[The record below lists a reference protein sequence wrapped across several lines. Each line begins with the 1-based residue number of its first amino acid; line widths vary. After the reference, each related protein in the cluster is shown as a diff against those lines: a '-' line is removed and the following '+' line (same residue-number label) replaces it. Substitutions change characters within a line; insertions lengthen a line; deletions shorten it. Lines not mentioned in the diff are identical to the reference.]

1 MTLVEYGDYECPYC
15 GRAYPLVQGALEEAW
30 GQIRFV
36 FGHSPLDPVH
46 PNARLAAE
54 ATGAQGRFWEMH
66 DLLYSNQDRLS
77 ESDLL
82 RHAARLGLDAGRFER
97 DLASR
102 RHARW
107 ADEQGPRLTRVPGC
121 V

>member
-1 MTLVEYGDYECPYC
+1 MRPGLSPRKGGARGGPGPDTL
-15 GRAYPLVQGALEEAW
+15 
-30 GQIRFV
+30 RF
-36 FGHSPLDPVH
+36 GYSPLDPVH

-54 ATGAQGRFWEMH
+54 AAGAQGRFWEMH
-66 DLLYSNQDRLS
+66 DLLYSNQDRLF

-82 RHAARLGLDAGRFER
+82 RHAAPLGLDAGRFER

-107 ADEQGPRLTRVPGC
+107 ADEEGPV
-121 V
+121 

>member
-1 MTLVEYGDYECPYC
+1 
-15 GRAYPLVQGALEEAW
+15 
-30 GQIRFV
+30 
-36 FGHSPLDPVH
+36 
-46 PNARLAAE
+46 
-54 ATGAQGRFWEMH
+54 MH

-82 RHAARLGLDAGRFER
+82 RQAARLGLDAGRFER

-107 ADEQGPRLTRVPGC
+107 ADEHRAGGERSSVDFLLLFDAGNTGRRPRLVRATGADGVCVIRKNPVQRGTTTPG
-121 V
+121 

>member
-15 GRAYPLVQGALEEAW
+15 GRAHPLVKEALEEAR

-36 FGHSPLDPVH
+36 FGHFPLDPVH
-46 PNARLAAE
+46 PNARLAAEAAE

-77 ESDLL
+77 
-82 RHAARLGLDAGRFER
+82 AR
-97 DLASR
+97 R
-102 RHARW
+102 R
-107 ADEQGPRLTRVPGC
+107 
-121 V
+121 